1 MKITIKISIIALMA
15 MSMAQAEVRY
25 DVKSA
30 KIEFETK
37 STQTV
42 GSITIEKTGTKRVI
56 IDNYGEKE
64 LVERQEVEKR
74 NSKENK
80 IHTLRYI
87 NGTVAYGVNFEHK
100 MIHRMEGYMGDVFG
114 IIKGNGTNEEMLKKM
129 KFTKTGTDKVA
140 GQSCDIWEMKGG
152 IIKQCIYKGLPLRE
166 ETNMM
171 GMKSSVVATKIEI
184 DATLNK
190 NDFELPN
197 FPIDGKKYTQ
207 SEREEMDI
215 KDKERAS
222 ERKKEQ
228 DTAMSVMAEAFK
240 KAGVK
245 EGKSPTP
252 EQMKIAREYM
262 ENAMFPRTK
271 KEILEKIKKIPT
283 LKKCFEKANSMKEAY
298 TCDPDENF
306 ESNKWGESEKKAI
319 IKELEVGEKSL
330 LCIEKSKNMNDIKA
344 CFPEDDE

>member
-1 MKITIKISIIALMA
+1 MRNIVKISMLTIVA

-30 KIEFETK
+30 KIEFKTK

-42 GSITIEKTGTKRVI
+42 GSITIEKTGTKKVL

-64 LVERQEVEKR
+64 FVERQELEKR
-74 NSKENK
+74 DSKENK
-80 IHTLRYI
+80 MHTLRYI
-87 NGTVAYGVNFEHK
+87 NGTVAYGVDFEHK

-114 IIKGNGTNEEMLKKM
+114 VIKGDGTNEEMLKKM
-129 KFTKTGTDKVA
+129 KFKKTGIDKVA
-140 GQSCDIWEMKGG
+140 GQSCDVWEMKGG

-171 GMKSSVVATKIEI
+171 GMKSLVVATKVEI
-184 DATLNK
+184 DATLSK
-190 NDFELPN
+190 DDFKLPD

-207 SEREEMDI
+207 SEREEMDA
-215 KDKERAS
+215 KDKERAN

-228 DTAMSVMAEAFK
+228 DNAMNIMAEAFK

-252 EQMKIAREYM
+252 EQMKIARGYM
-262 ENAMFPRTK
+262 ENAMFPITK
-271 KEILEKIKKIPT
+271 KEILKKIKEIPT
-283 LKKCFEKANSMKEAY
+283 LKKCFEKANNMKEAY
-298 TCDPDENF
+298 ACDPDEDF
-306 ESNKWGESEKKAI
+306 KSNKWGESEKKAI

-330 LCIEKSKNMNDIKA
+330 PCIEKAKNMKDIKA